1 MWLVVYYIVQDHY
14 GRISKFCPKIIRLR
28 YLLMGEFWVQ
38 PLQFRA
44 ESVLPGWN
52 RDKVT
57 ENLDATEVVPD
68 APVDTFLHLEASPYV
83 TTRGHSSITSSQ
95 RWVGGLAK

>member
-28 YLLMGEFWVQ
+28 DLLMGKFWVQ

-44 ESVLPGWN
+44 ESALPGCNLGRTGRPCGYIPDIKACLQLSHNLTMESLWN
-52 RDKVT
+52 
-57 ENLDATEVVPD
+57 
-68 APVDTFLHLEASPYV
+68 
-83 TTRGHSSITSSQ
+83 
-95 RWVGGLAK
+95 

>member
-52 RDKVT
+52 RDKVS
-57 ENLDATEVVPD
+57 ENLDATGVVL
-68 APVDTFLHLEASPYV
+68 VVSVVTFLILRPAFN
-83 TTRGHSSITSSQ
+83 
-95 RWVGGLAK
+95 

>member
-44 ESVLPGWN
+44 EAALPGWN
-52 RDKVT
+52 RDKVS
-57 ENLDATEVVPD
+57 ENLDATWVVLVVP
-68 APVDTFLHLEASPYV
+68 VVTFLLLRPAFN
-83 TTRGHSSITSSQ
+83 
-95 RWVGGLAK
+95 